1 MGMTDYTT
9 RYDNLVGVS
18 DEEAIKPSEMLG
30 LTVYEAFCQCSD
42 SLAAKKWSIYNAM
55 CHNRCA
61 VGNYAEMI
69 GPENNIDSMIVRS
82 VIERTDTVRVY
93 AV

>member
-9 RYDNLVGVS
+9 RYDNIVTVS
-18 DEEAIKPSEMLG
+18 EEEAIKPSEMRG
-30 LTVYEAFCQCSD
+30 LTVYEAFCQSSD
-42 SLAAKKWSIYNAM
+42 SLANKKWSIYNAM
-55 CHNRCA
+55 CHNRC
-61 VGNYAEMI
+61 VEGNYAEMV

-82 VIERTDTVRVY
+82 VIERADTVRVY